1 MAKTTHRTAVMEMI
15 TLLERGEP
23 IFPDTKKRLIE
34 LEKLQMIH
42 AYDMDP
48 DLMKIR
54 YKDGHQWF
62 KDTYGM

>member
-34 LEKLQMIH
+34 MERDQLIH

-48 DLMKIR
+48 ELMKIR
-54 YKDGHQWF
+54 YKDGKRWYKETF
-62 KDTYGM
+62 GI